1 MGLAISLARP
11 GGNVTGVSFLSP
23 ELASKRLQFLREV
36 APKATK
42 VAVLTNPVHAGEE
55 QEWKANETAARSV
68 NVALRLLPMPDSDDL
83 AEIYAAITRERADAI
98 VAIAGPMTLRHRKQ
112 IAEFA
117 IKSRLPM
124 IAGWA
129 EYADTSSLISY
140 GPNRRH
146 AVRHLA
152 YFVDSRIVRGA
163 KPADLPVERPTR
175 FELVIN
181 LRTAKVL
188 GVTIPS
194 SLLLRADQVIE

>member
-1 MGLAISLARP
+1 M
-11 GGNVTGVSFLSP
+11 
-23 ELASKRLQFLREV
+23 
-36 APKATK
+36 
-42 VAVLTNPVHAGEE
+42 
-55 QEWKANETAARSV
+55 
-68 NVALRLLPMPDSDDL
+68 ALRLLPMPDSDDL
-83 AEIYAAITRERADAI
+83 AEIYAAINRERADAI

-129 EYADTSSLISY
+129 EYADAGSLMSY
-140 GPNRRH
+140 GANRRH

-152 YFVDSRIVRGA
+152 YFVDRIVRGA

-194 SLLLRADQVIE
+194 SVLLRADQVVE